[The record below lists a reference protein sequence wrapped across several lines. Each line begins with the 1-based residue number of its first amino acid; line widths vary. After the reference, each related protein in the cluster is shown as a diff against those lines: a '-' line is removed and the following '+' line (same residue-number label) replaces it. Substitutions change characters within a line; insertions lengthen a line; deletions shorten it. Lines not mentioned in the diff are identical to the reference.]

1 MTTGGQGQL
10 DRKAFNISKSPKYL
24 TVKPSE
30 KIEKQWEK
38 KKECGKTLERE
49 KLAKI
54 AKKLE
59 ITLILHWN
67 GMHIYYHIHTFSEIL
82 VLLIGL

>member
-10 DRKAFNISKSPKYL
+10 DRKASNISKSPKHL

-38 KKECGKTLERE
+38 KKECGKILERE

-54 AKKLE
+54 AK
-59 ITLILHWN
+59 N
-67 GMHIYYHIHTFSEIL
+67 
-82 VLLIGL
+82 